1 MKKMKFKHGG
11 KRKGSG
17 RKPHEHSGK
26 TISVVLPETLIKKID
41 AHKNR
46 SKFVREIF
54 EEILK

>member
-1 MKKMKFKHGG
+1 MKFKHGG